1 VKVSI
6 NYRRIEGPWG
16 GGNRAVAAIERAL
29 VARGDSVVQHLEDSD
44 IDIVLIVD
52 PRKRNPQITYTPG
65 QALAYVERV
74 NPKCVV
80 VHRINECDERKGTR
94 TMNLRLRTAN
104 YCADHTVFVAS
115 WLKDLRVWR
124 REHASTVILG
134 GGDDTIFKKDTA
146 NRWNGLEP
154 FRMVTHHW
162 GSHPNKGL
170 DVYNVLDALLGLP
183 QWRDR
188 VRFSHIGNKP
198 KGPEL
203 ANIEWLPPLDGPAL
217 AAALANHHAYLT
229 ASIGEP
235 SGNHHIEGAL
245 TGMPILYRRSGG
257 LPEYCAPYG
266 IGFDG
271 PNDFPEALDAFLK
284 SYFVLKPKLADY
296 PHTSTRM
303 AAQFL
308 ELFDRLARQSSEISD
323 RRRPW
328 RDPLARIANAVA
340 F

>member
-6 NYRRIEGPWG
+6 NYRRVEGPWG
-16 GGNRAVAAIERAL
+16 GGNRVVAAIEGAL
-29 VARGDSVVQHLEDSD
+29 QARGDRVVQHLDDPD

-52 PRKRNPQITYTPG
+52 PRRRNPQITYTPG
-65 QALAYVERV
+65 QALGYVERV
-74 NPKCVV
+74 NPRCAV

-115 WLKDLRVWR
+115 WLKDLDVWR
-124 REHASTVILG
+124 RETEASVILG
-134 GGDDTIFKKDTA
+134 GGDDTIFKRDTA
-146 NRWNGLEP
+146 RIWDGVAP
-154 FRMVTHHW
+154 FRLVTHHW
-162 GSHPNKGL
+162 GNHPNKGL
-170 DVYNVLDALLGLP
+170 DVYTVLDAMLGTAP
-183 QWRDR
+183 WRGR
-188 VRFSHIGNKP
+188 VQFAHIGNKP
-198 KGPEL
+198 KG
-203 ANIEWLPPLDGPAL
+203 
-217 AAALANHHAYLT
+217 AALANIDWLPPQDGPPLAAAVADHHAYLT
-229 ASIGEP
+229 ASISEP

-271 PNDFPEALDAFLK
+271 PGDFPQALDAFMK
-284 SYFVLKPKLADY
+284 AYPVLKPKLADY
-296 PHTSTRM
+296 PHSSTRM

-308 ELFDRLARQSSEISD
+308 ELFDRLALQAPQIAA

-328 RDPLARIANAVA
+328 RDPLARLANMVA